1 MVWPKMAAMTALE
14 IANPRAPGPPP
25 AAHSS
30 RPASAS
36 PVAAQVATNLPAA
49 RPSARWSFVRPAW
62 VPWIFAAK
70 TTLSALLTQL
80 IAFTFNLDQPKWALL
95 TVFIVAQ
102 PASGMV
108 LAKSFH
114 RIIGTFTGVA
124 VALLFVALFAQ
135 ERVLFL
141 GALAAWIGICTFA
154 SQYAKSFAAYGFV
167 LSGYTAAIVGIPG
180 ALDPGNAFYVAT
192 ARVTEISLGIIVTAA
207 VSHLILPVSLAGKL
221 RQEVADARSWF
232 ADYALAVLRGGD
244 DQSLRTKLLGEVVRI
259 EDFRASAIFEE
270 HEIRGRRDAL
280 RRLGAAFVEAFGSCQ
295 LLMRQRVAHRQGHAV
310 GVAGEGEAVAQASLA
325 IRSWRYEQITA
336 AGLGERLL
344 RARASLPL
352 VQPLCRDASVTD
364 GELVRASIIIA
375 RLREVFASFA
385 AYGGAYERFFSPG
398 PTGERR
404 TRFATAGD
412 WRGAAWAG
420 LRAALALLLVAIFWI
435 AADWPSG
442 STAVILSAVVTAR
455 LATMNRAGEAA
466 IGATIAVVLGTVPA
480 FLIIEVL
487 LSQASGFEMFALVL
501 APVLFLC
508 AFLMAH
514 DKSPVAV
521 IFGFLLALY
530 VASVGGFAD
539 RTVYDAVGFV
549 NTSFAVIL
557 SIAVGAILFALV
569 APDTLDTARRRFARV
584 ARRAL
589 AKATDPASGI
599 PLAEFET
606 TIVAAL
612 DPLRGHLDTKDA
624 DAVAAW
630 EAGVALL
637 GAGRELIAVARDSST
652 AIAQQGLL
660 RELAALLRRP
670 DAKRLA
676 RVRALSRGAAAEA
689 LAGLRS
695 GALGASATRAAIRA
709 MVAFSTLDDELGRA
723 GNALLVR

>member
-1 MVWPKMAAMTALE
+1 MTALE
-14 IANPRAPGPPP
+14 IANLRAPGPRP
-25 AAHSS
+25 AAHST

-36 PVAAQVATNLPAA
+36 PVAAPAATNLPRT
-49 RPSARWSFVRPAW
+49 RPSASGSFVRPHW

-108 LAKSFH
+108 LAKSVH
-114 RIIGTFTGVA
+114 RIIGTFIGVA
-124 VALLFVALFAQ
+124 MALLFVALFAQ

-167 LSGYTAAIVGIPG
+167 LSGYSAAIVGIPG

-192 ARVTEISLGIIVTAA
+192 ARVTEISLGIVVTAA
-207 VSHLILPVSLAGKL
+207 VSHLILPVSVAGML
-221 RQEVADARSWF
+221 RQELADARSWF
-232 ADYALAVLRGGD
+232 ADYSLAVLRRGD
-244 DQSLRTKLLGEVVRI
+244 DQSLRAKLLGEVVRI
-259 EDFRASAIFEE
+259 EDLCASAIFEE
-270 HEIRGRRDAL
+270 HEMRGRRDLL
-280 RRLGAAFVEAFGSCQ
+280 RRLGAAFAEAFGSCQ
-295 LLMRQRVAHRQGHAV
+295 LLMRELVAYRQADAAS
-310 GVAGEGEAVAQASLA
+310 VAGVSEAATQASLA
-325 IRSWRYEQITA
+325 IRSWRSEQITA
-336 AGLGERLL
+336 ARLGERLL
-344 RARASLPL
+344 RAQASLPL
-352 VQPLCRDASVTD
+352 VQVLCRDVSVTD
-364 GELVRASIIIA
+364 GELLRTGMIVG

-385 AYGGAYERFFSPG
+385 AYGEAHERFFSSA
-398 PTGERR
+398 PTGEQR
-404 TRFATAGD
+404 TRFAAVGD

-420 LRAALALLLVAIFWI
+420 LRAVLALLVVAIFWI

-442 STAVILSAVVTAR
+442 PTAVILSAVVTAR

-466 IGATIAVVLGTVPA
+466 IGGTIAVVLGTFPA

-501 APVLFLC
+501 APVLFVC

-514 DKSPVAV
+514 EKSPVAV
-521 IFGFLLALY
+521 IFGFLFALY
-530 VASVGGFAD
+530 LASVGGFAD

-557 SIAVGAILFALV
+557 AIAVGAILFAVV
-569 APDTLDTARRRFARV
+569 APDTLDAARRRFARV

-589 AKATDPASGI
+589 AKATNPASGI

-606 TIVAAL
+606 TMVAAL
-612 DPLRGHLDTKDA
+612 DPLRSHLATKDA
-624 DAVAAW
+624 TAVAAW

-637 GAGRELIAVARDSST
+637 DVGRELIAVAQDSSI
-652 AIAQQGLL
+652 AIAQQRLL
-660 RELAALLRRP
+660 RELEALLSRP

-676 RVRALSRGAAAEA
+676 RVRALCRGAAAEA

-695 GALGASATRAAIRA
+695 GTLGASATRAAIRGT
-709 MVAFSTLDDELGRA
+709 VAFATLDDELGRA